1 MTPTAVT
8 LLLLVAWLLLLLLSR
23 GCLRTYLGMKGTRA
37 ANSFAASG
45 EDMDAFGKRLTR
57 AHANCYENLP
67 VAGVILLYAIA
78 TGQTALTDPLAY
90 AFIGAR
96 VLQSVTH
103 VVATSNTAVLIRFA
117 LFFIQVVILIIWL
130 LKLFHHI

>member
-1 MTPTAVT
+1 MSPTAT
-8 LLLLVAWLLLLLLSR
+8 ALL
-23 GCLRTYLGMKGTRA
+23 G
-37 ANSFAASG
+37 FAAWTLFLVMSLGVFRTSIAMTKGKKANTFSPSG
-45 EDMDAFGKRLTR
+45 EDLGGLGQRLTR

-103 VVATSNTAVLIRFA
+103 VVSTSNTAVLIRFA